1 MILPITLVMSAASGL
16 ISIWL
21 AVRVTQV
28 RAKNNVWLGDGG
40 HEPVLARTRAHLNF
54 VEYAPFVLI
63 LIALIE
69 LARGS
74 SVWLWVL
81 GVAFI
86 VARLCH
92 ALGMDPN
99 GPYILRR
106 IGAMTT
112 LVVLL
117 ALSVWAL
124 VIGYEGAATA
134 KPATGP
140 VIIGVPPAKG

>member
-1 MILPITLVMSAASGL
+1 MTLPITLVFAAAAAL
-16 ISIWL
+16 INIWL
-21 AVRVTQV
+21 AIRVTQV
-28 RAKNNVWLGDGG
+28 RSAHKIWLGDGG
-40 HEPVLARTRAHLNF
+40 SEAVVARTRAHTNF

-69 LARGS
+69 LARGTS
-74 SVWLWVL
+74 LWLWL
-81 GVAFI
+81 IGVAFV

-92 ALGMDPN
+92 GLGMDPTA
-99 GPYILRR
+99 PRILRR

-112 LVVLL
+112 LAVLL

-124 VIGYEGAATA
+124 AIGYGAAAA

-140 VIIGVPPAKG
+140 MMIGAAPAAA